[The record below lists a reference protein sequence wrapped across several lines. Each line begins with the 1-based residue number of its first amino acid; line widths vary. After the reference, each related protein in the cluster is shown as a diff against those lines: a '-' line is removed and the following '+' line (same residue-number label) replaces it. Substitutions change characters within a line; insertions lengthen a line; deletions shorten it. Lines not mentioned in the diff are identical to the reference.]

1 MKRNERKA
9 EPQTQPNHPASAIGL
24 DGVGAETDLVC
35 SARLRLPLPSRPLAL
50 HPSSVSSPPFL
61 TSARRILL
69 QLNRPSQS
77 TRGEEISKKTRKKRS
92 NSSGE
97 RQVKLLVLIPILDWS
112 SSDVIPTRLHRLP
125 SLTTTCPLPGK
136 GRGKKVCYHCQVG
149 PSLYIRRPQLFTR
162 CIKIK
167 HM

>member
-35 SARLRLPLPSRPLAL
+35 SARLPLPSRHLAL

-112 SSDVIPTRLHRLP
+112 SSDVIPTRRHRLP
-125 SLTTTCPLPGK
+125 SLTTTCPLPWQ
-136 GRGKKVCYHCQVG
+136 RAGKKKGGHSFLHVASKSNTCKK
-149 PSLYIRRPQLFTR
+149 
-162 CIKIK
+162 KIK
-167 HM
+167 SKK